1 MPNDHANVDPLDL
14 WSLLAEESNGN
25 APSNAS
31 GSQREEHTSL
41 RQASPNVGGEE
52 GSAPEQTARVTSA
65 SSEALPW
72 QVERGDWREALRVLQ
87 DALARSPLTGS
98 EGETA
103 QCSGIAPEE
112 VADAMREVL
121 PEIAWRVL
129 ALLDQIPARGAIRL
143 TPLRPLVAQ
152 EGTCDLCGDALAD
165 PHHFPP
171 RCERCGLAARLALG
185 YLSLTELLCSGR

>member
-1 MPNDHANVDPLDL
+1 MSNDHSHVDPLDL

-25 APSNAS
+25 APANAS

-41 RQASPNVGGEE
+41 RQDTPIVGGEE
-52 GSAPEQTARVTSA
+52 GSAPGHTARRTEA
-65 SSEALPW
+65 SSEAR
-72 QVERGDWREALRVLQ
+72 QVDGGDWRAALRVLQ
-87 DALARSPLTGS
+87 DALASSPLRGS

-103 QCSGIAPEE
+103 ERSDIAPEQ
-112 VADAMREVL
+112 VADAIREVL

-143 TPLRPLVAQ
+143 TQLRPLVAQ

-165 PHHFPP
+165 PQHFPP

-185 YLSLTELLCSGR
+185 YLPLLELLCSGR